1 MYAEDKEE
9 LERTNK
15 ANENYELHETELK
28 DKVKENA
35 SRGVFKR
42 LFSFNRPMY
51 FVFIGLIWSLISGA
65 IMPVFAIFFTKIL
78 FIMMSTNK
86 DETKTGVGKYAGLIM
101 MVHSI
106 EEKKT
111 RKIIIE
117 IFIYWYNCY
126 WPVLVIS

>member
-51 FVFIGLIWSLISGA
+51 FVFIGLI
-65 IMPVFAIFFTKIL
+65 
-78 FIMMSTNK
+78 
-86 DETKTGVGKYAGLIM
+86 
-101 MVHSI
+101 
-106 EEKKT
+106 
-111 RKIIIE
+111 
-117 IFIYWYNCY
+117 
-126 WPVLVIS
+126 